1 MPEVSSPGKVA
12 QWIEIT
18 GVLEETAVNRMKIE
32 KLIEHTFLDYIAD
45 LEDCSNLWFVT
56 KNDEMMNCLT
66 NFLMNFSA
74 NCGKILD
81 EIGDFDSL
89 QNFWEQSFP
98 LFSRI
103 HGFL

>member
-1 MPEVSSPGKVA
+1 MA

-56 KNDEMMNCLT
+56 KNDWLI
-66 NFLMNFSA
+66 NFS
-74 NCGKILD
+74 I
-81 EIGDFDSL
+81 
-89 QNFWEQSFP
+89 NFQTAE
-98 LFSRI
+98 
-103 HGFL
+103 FLKLH